1 MLLKDSSSIV
11 VAAIVQ
17 SHQMII
23 AVQERLQ
30 DNDVTLLLYMLANS
44 MESCS
49 TQELTTEK
57 AKPRLKKGKKESA

>member
-1 MLLKDSSSIV
+1 
-11 VAAIVQ
+11 
-17 SHQMII
+17 MII

-30 DNDVTLLLYMLANS
+30 DNDVTLLLHMLANS

-57 AKPRLKKGKKESA
+57 AKPRLKKGKKEAA